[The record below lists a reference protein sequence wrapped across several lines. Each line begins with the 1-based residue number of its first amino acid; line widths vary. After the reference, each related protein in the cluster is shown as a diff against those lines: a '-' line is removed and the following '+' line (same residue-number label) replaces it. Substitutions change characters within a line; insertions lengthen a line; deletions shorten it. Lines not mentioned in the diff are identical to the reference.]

1 MINKI
6 LLAEDNKMNCK
17 LLLHGLKQYQVDVA
31 RDGREAIE
39 LFKTNQYDIVLMD
52 IQMPG
57 IDGVEA
63 SRQIRRIENDNL
75 RQSRAII
82 LGITADWFPDL
93 QEECKA
99 AGIDD
104 FLAKPF
110 QPSRLGNLINDYYSK
125 YSNLSH

>member
-6 LLAEDNKMNCK
+6 LLAEDNTLNCK
-17 LLLHGLKQYQVDVA
+17 LLLHGLKQYKVDVA
-31 RDGREAIE
+31 RNGKEAIE

-52 IQMPG
+52 IQMPE
-57 IDGVEA
+57 IDGMEA
-63 SRQIRRIENDNL
+63 SRQIRRIENDNI
-75 RQSRAII
+75 RETRAII

-93 QEECKA
+93 KEECKA

-110 QPSRLGNLINDYYSK
+110 QPSKLGNLITDYYSR
-125 YSNLSH
+125 YSH

>member
-17 LLLHGLKQYQVDVA
+17 LFLHGLKQYQVDIA
-31 RDGREAIE
+31 RDGNEAIE
-39 LFKTNQYDIVLMD
+39 MYKTNQYDIVLMD

-63 SRQIRRIENDNL
+63 SRKIRQIETES
-75 RQSRAII
+75 QKTRAII

-104 FLAKPF
+104 FIAKPF

-125 YSNLSH
+125 YSH

>member
-6 LLAEDNKMNCK
+6 LLAEDNVLNCK

-31 RDGREAIE
+31 RDGKEAIE

-57 IDGVEA
+57 VDGLEA

-75 RQSRAII
+75 RKTRAII
-82 LGITADWFPDL
+82 LGITADLFPNL
-93 QEECKA
+93 EKECKA

-110 QPSRLGNLINDYYSK
+110 QPSNLVNLISDYYSR
-125 YSNLSH
+125 YSH

>member
-6 LLAEDNKMNCK
+6 LLAEDNNMNRK
-17 LLLHGLKQYQVDVA
+17 LLLHGLKQYKVDVA
-31 RDGREAIE
+31 RDGQEAIE
-39 LFKTNQYDIVLMD
+39 MFKINQYDMILMD

-63 SRQIRRIENDNL
+63 SRQIRRIENDDV
-75 RQSRAII
+75 RKTRAII

-110 QPSRLGNLINDYYSK
+110 IPSCLSNIINDYYSR
-125 YSNLSH
+125 YSH

>member
-6 LLAEDNKMNCK
+6 LLAEDNNMNCK
-17 LLLHGLKQYQVDVA
+17 LFLHGLKQYQVDIA
-31 RDGREAIE
+31 RNGNEAIE
-39 LFKTNQYDIVLMD
+39 MYKINQYDIVLMD

-57 IDGVEA
+57 IDGLEA
-63 SRQIRRIENDNL
+63 SRKIRQIESEN
-75 RQSRAII
+75 QKSRAII

-104 FLAKPF
+104 FIAKPF

-125 YSNLSH
+125 YNH